1 MKKLATIIFWAGVLA
16 VIASL
21 LLFYE
26 SDFLWKVQEM
36 NLFLDSSLFFKEQMV
51 TSGGLLVWL
60 GAYFTQFFYHPWQGV
75 LLLCGWWLLLMWL
88 TKRAFRI
95 PNGWAALML
104 IPVALLLLTVVDMG
118 YWIYFLKLRGH
129 VFLATIGTTLMV
141 ALLWGFR
148 SIPDNQPLRASYIF
162 LVCVA
167 GYPLMGISGLAA
179 AALMG
184 IWSWRLER
192 KKTYA
197 IICSAVALVSAIAVP
212 LIFYRYVYY
221 QTNIANIYVTALPLY
236 YITEEYHDYYL
247 PFYLLA
253 AFFVLLALTYQSERK
268 KLEGKIWTWIRI
280 GAQCLILGGLAWGV
294 NHYWYKDENFHHE
307 LAMQHSMEQH
317 DWAGIV
323 EEARQQVDE
332 PTRAIVMMRNIALA
346 RLGRQGEEMFLF
358 KNGSK
363 RYEAPFDM
371 RLMLVAGPQIYY
383 QYGMLNYCNRLCV
396 EMGVEFNW
404 RPEYL
409 KLMVK
414 CAILNGDQSLAR
426 KYIGLLKQ
434 TTFFGDWATWAED
447 LMAHPEQ
454 IAQDPELEPIT
465 HMMHYDNVLGSDQ
478 GYVERFLMRQL
489 ARSTYTE
496 DPVFQEQTLLATLW
510 THDINEFWFHFA
522 DYVRLHPDARIPR
535 YYQEAAYLYCNI
547 EGRDV
552 DRMPFDASVKEGFD
566 RFMQSAAYYNDAEVD
581 VAYKGL
587 YGAFGQTYYF
597 DYYIMSHLPEY

>member
-184 IWSWRLER
+184 HQ
-192 KKTYA
+192 T
-197 IICSAVALVSAIAVP
+197 P
-212 LIFYRYVYY
+212 L
-221 QTNIANIYVTALPLY
+221 
-236 YITEEYHDYYL
+236 
-247 PFYLLA
+247 
-253 AFFVLLALTYQSERK
+253 
-268 KLEGKIWTWIRI
+268 
-280 GAQCLILGGLAWGV
+280 
-294 NHYWYKDENFHHE
+294 
-307 LAMQHSMEQH
+307 SMEFS
-317 DWAGIV
+317 
-323 EEARQQVDE
+323 RQE
-332 PTRAIVMMRNIALA
+332 
-346 RLGRQGEEMFLF
+346 
-358 KNGSK
+358 
-363 RYEAPFDM
+363 
-371 RLMLVAGPQIYY
+371 
-383 QYGMLNYCNRLCV
+383 
-396 EMGVEFNW
+396 
-404 RPEYL
+404 
-409 KLMVK
+409 
-414 CAILNGDQSLAR
+414 
-426 KYIGLLKQ
+426 
-434 TTFFGDWATWAED
+434 
-447 LMAHPEQ
+447 
-454 IAQDPELEPIT
+454 
-465 HMMHYDNVLGSDQ
+465 
-478 GYVERFLMRQL
+478 
-489 ARSTYTE
+489 
-496 DPVFQEQTLLATLW
+496 
-510 THDINEFWFHFA
+510 
-522 DYVRLHPDARIPR
+522 
-535 YYQEAAYLYCNI
+535 
-547 EGRDV
+547 
-552 DRMPFDASVKEGFD
+552 
-566 RFMQSAAYYNDAEVD
+566 
-581 VAYKGL
+581 
-587 YGAFGQTYYF
+587 
-597 DYYIMSHLPEY
+597 